1 MELGRCIVIEIKPER
16 LAHYREKL
24 AALDVSDDRKDEVI
38 RTLAWFM
45 QSWVDKAFGVDPV
58 QLAVRDKLNDSFHSA
73 AFDGRIRDGCEAE
86 RIDLECEGAI
96 TPKQNERDVR
106 HDASTK
112 HSNKDHEGSHLLPRI

>member
-58 QLAVRDKLNDSFHSA
+58 QLAVR
-73 AFDGRIRDGCEAE
+73 
-86 RIDLECEGAI
+86 
-96 TPKQNERDVR
+96 V
-106 HDASTK
+106 
-112 HSNKDHEGSHLLPRI
+112 